1 MRLNK
6 KTTAALT
13 GIDWALAE
21 TAEQPQQIGVE
32 FTANEFHAASQKSQR
47 PLTLSAARNRLLR
60 MAQEGKLVTRQI
72 TIGGKRTNLFR
83 RP

>member
-1 MRLNK
+1 MKLNK
-6 KTTAALT
+6 KTAAALA

-21 TAEQPQQIGVE
+21 TAEPPQQIGVE
-32 FTANEFHAASQKSQR
+32 FTANEFHAAAQKSQN

-60 MAQEGKLVTRQI
+60 MAQEGQLVTRKI
-72 TIGGKRTNLFR
+72 IIGGKRTNLYR